1 MPGVFVIPETPPK
14 GHTVP
19 PIDTID
25 LAYGIP
31 LIIVVPAIV
40 QIAKHNGL
48 PSRLAGPAAILTST
62 VLIALGDVALA
73 ASDSTVGQQLASWL
87 IGGIV
92 YGLAA
97 AGFYSLNPAPAGGI
111 LPSDDAPPANQHGA
125 DHEPRDNSPARSA
138 GSGG

>member
-1 MPGVFVIPETPPK
+1 M
-14 GHTVP
+14 P

-31 LIIVVPAIV
+31 LIVVIPAII

-48 PSRLAGPAAILTST
+48 PTRLAGPAAILTAT
-62 VLIALGDVALA
+62 ILIALGDVAVATSDAAFGQRLA
-73 ASDSTVGQQLASWL
+73 AWL

-97 AGFYSLNPAPAGGI
+97 AGFYSLT
-111 LPSDDAPPANQHGA
+111 
-125 DHEPRDNSPARSA
+125 PARGDAMLPRKDHPATDQHRSTP
-138 GSGG
+138 

>member
-1 MPGVFVIPETPPK
+1 M
-14 GHTVP
+14 P

-31 LIIVVPAIV
+31 LIVVIPTV
-40 QIAKHNGL
+40 VEIAKRNGL
-48 PSRLAGPAAILTST
+48 PARLAGPAAVLAAT

-73 ASDSTVGQQLASWL
+73 TSGMPIGQRAASWA

-97 AGFYSLNPAPAGGI
+97 AGFYSLTPSTPGAI
-111 LPSDDAPPANQHGA
+111 LRSGDARN
-125 DHEPRDNSPARSA
+125 DT
-138 GSGG
+138 